1 MKYNYGFTDP
11 GLKINQSN
19 LSPLYGD
26 PGNDLKIGNV
36 AQLDP
41 KVEKKAR
48 KIKLNFANKRITNQA
63 LQDPTISPDTI
74 NSLSKQLGISSQEV
88 IKNKDSL
95 WGILF
100 GGK

>member
-1 MKYNYGFTDP
+1 MATINYSKALGI
-11 GLKINQSN
+11 GSGVQ
-19 LSPLYGD
+19 GD
-26 PGNDLKIGNV
+26 QAGWGANDLMKIGNV

-41 KVEKKAR
+41 EVEKKAR
-48 KIKLNFANKRITNQA
+48 NLRLGFASKRSTNQA
-63 LQDPTISPDTI
+63 LQDPTLFPQAIT
-74 NSLSKQLGISSQEV
+74 SLSKQLGISSQEV